1 MNIRTSIFDKEHE
14 KSIHTHN
21 TSKAN
26 RNRSNYEKVYFY
38 QSDRSCF
45 VNDKRKTRLK
55 FRQHINVAVDATDI
69 TTTATDYRRQPR
81 RQRRRFYRRRRLLCP
96 SIVCHLIDLHTPNRH
111 FTAIEISNH

>member
-1 MNIRTSIFDKEHE
+1 MNIRTSILT
-14 KSIHTHN
+14 KSMKKKKTHN

-55 FRQHINVAVDATDI
+55 FRQHINVTVDATDI

-81 RQRRRFYRRRRLLCP
+81 RRRRFYRRRRLLCP